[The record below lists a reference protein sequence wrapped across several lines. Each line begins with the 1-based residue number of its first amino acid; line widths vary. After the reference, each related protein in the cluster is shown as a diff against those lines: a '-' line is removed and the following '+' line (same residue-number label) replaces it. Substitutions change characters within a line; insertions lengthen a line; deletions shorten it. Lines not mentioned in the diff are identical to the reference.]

1 MDHALDTILKSA
13 RKSGKSHDSVR
24 SMMNDYLTGLFAMFS
39 EKADKNED
47 GIKAGQQMKDSIMN
61 RLDEKAETEAQA

>member
-1 MDHALDTILKSA
+1 
-13 RKSGKSHDSVR
+13 
-24 SMMNDYLTGLFAMFS
+24 MMNDYLTGLFAMFS